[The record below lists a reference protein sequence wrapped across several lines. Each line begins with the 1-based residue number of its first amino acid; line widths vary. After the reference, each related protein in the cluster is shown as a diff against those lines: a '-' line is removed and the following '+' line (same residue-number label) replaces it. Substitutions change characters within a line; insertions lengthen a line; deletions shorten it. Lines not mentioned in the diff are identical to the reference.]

1 LLRGRGPVWLLV
13 HALAAVGRAIPT
25 ADGIAVIIRNDGIA
39 PLLCEEF
46 TVFRAEIATDAG
58 RCEHQQMIVE
68 TTGSARENVRVR

>member
-1 LLRGRGPVWLLV
+1 MALV
-13 HALAAVGRAIPT
+13 HALAAMRRAIQT